1 MDRSGTTNTCQDPTG
16 TSGVAQCRGN
26 STALH
31 SCDSDVTT
39 THHLLMGRRFVA
51 CSLKWVGTKLSFR
64 TGSYSVE
71 KMSIVIRLSQK
82 YPKVCCKKRLHTMLT
97 WVCHWI

>member
-31 SCDSDVTT
+31 SCDSDVTAT
-39 THHLLMGRRFVA
+39 QRLVLDKGFIA
-51 CSLKWVGTKLSFR
+51 CSLKGVGTIFSFR
-64 TGSYSVE
+64 TGSKVSCGKNANSHSVKPE
-71 KMSIVIRLSQK
+71 ISRTVF
-82 YPKVCCKKRLHTMLT
+82 
-97 WVCHWI
+97 

>member
-26 STALH
+26 SIALH

-39 THHLLMGRRFVA
+39 THHLVLDKGSVA
-51 CSLKWVGTKLSFR
+51 CSLKGVGGYNIFL
-64 TGSYSVE
+64 
-71 KMSIVIRLSQK
+71 
-82 YPKVCCKKRLHTMLT
+82 
-97 WVCHWI
+97 